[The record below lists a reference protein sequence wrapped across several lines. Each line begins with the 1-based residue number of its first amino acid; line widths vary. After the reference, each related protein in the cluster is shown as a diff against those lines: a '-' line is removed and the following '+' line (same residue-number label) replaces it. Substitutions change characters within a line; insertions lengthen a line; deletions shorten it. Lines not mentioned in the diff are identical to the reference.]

1 MGFGGLRDASE
12 SLGSPQSNK
21 GRLHGPKQFKGT
33 DMIFGRVKP
42 LDAILA
48 TAEKKSL
55 HRSLGAFQLTL
66 FGIGCIIGTG
76 IFVLTAAGAQK
87 AGPGLMLAF
96 IIAGAVCIVAALCY
110 AEIAAMIPV
119 AGSAYTYSY
128 ATMGEFLA
136 WTVGWALVLE
146 YAIAASAVSVGWSG
160 YFTGTIL
167 NDTFGIA
174 LPPYLTAGPLALGGA
189 PGGLIN
195 LPALII
201 ALLVT
206 WLLMIGTSE
215 SAKVNSVLVTIK
227 VVALTAFIAL
237 TLPNVDSA
245 NFNPFLPAGLFGG
258 FGSGVGAVGAAAT
271 IFFAYVGFDAVSTA
285 AEETKNPQRN
295 VPIGLIGSLLFCTV
309 FYILVAAGAVG
320 TIGGQPIMGP
330 NGIPFPAGS
339 EELARQCAMPQY
351 ADALVCSK
359 EALAHVLRQ
368 IGFGT
373 VGNLLGY
380 AAILALPSV
389 ILILLFGQTR
399 IFFVMARDGLLPEKL
414 AEVHPKWKTP
424 YIVTAITGV
433 IVAIAAAFLPVG
445 QLADIANAGTLYA
458 FMMVAVAVMLLRK
471 RDPDRKRA
479 FRVPALII
487 IGPLT
492 ILGTLFLFFNLPVA
506 AMIVLPAWSAIG
518 LLVYFGYSRRRS
530 HLGQGRVEV
539 HEDEI
544 DDIAPHIPGIDD
556 PDHRR

>member
-1 MGFGGLRDASE
+1 MATSAPRAGL
-12 SLGSPQSNK
+12 
-21 GRLHGPKQFKGT
+21 
-33 DMIFGRVKP
+33 FGRVKP

-174 LPPYLTAGPLALGGA
+174 LPPFLTAGPLALGGA

-195 LPALII
+195 LPALTI

-215 SAKVNSVLVTIK
+215 SAKVNAVLVTIK

-237 TLPNVDSA
+237 TLPRVDSA
-245 NFNPFLPAGLFGG
+245 NFNPFLPAGVFGG
-258 FGSGVGAVGAAAT
+258 FGTGVGAVGAAAT

-309 FYILVAAGAVG
+309 FYILVAAGAIG

-330 NGIPFPAGS
+330 NGMPFPAGS
-339 EELARQCAMPQY
+339 EELARQCAMPQFKE
-351 ADALVCSK
+351 ALVCSN

-373 VGNLLGY
+373 VGNMLGY

-389 ILILLFGQTR
+389 ILVLLFAQTR
-399 IFFVMARDGLLPEKL
+399 IFFVMSRDGLLPDVLSK
-414 AEVHPKWKTP
+414 VHPKWRTP
-424 YIVTAITGV
+424 YVVTAITGV
-433 IVAIAAAFLPVG
+433 VVGITAAFLPVG

-458 FMMVAVAVMLLRK
+458 FLMVAVAVMILRK
-471 RDPDRKRA
+471 TNGARERA
-479 FRVPALII
+479 FRVPALIV
-487 IGPLT
+487 IGPAT
-492 ILGTLFLFFNLPVA
+492 IFGCLFLFFNLPA
-506 AMIVLPAWSAIG
+506 SAMLVLPVWTVIG
-518 LLVYFGYSRRRS
+518 LLIYFGYSRRHS

-539 HEDEI
+539 HEDEAH
-544 DDIAPHIPGIDD
+544 DLAPHVPGIDD
-556 PDHRR
+556 PGHKH